1 MAIAEAI
8 ADYIPDRSTVFI
20 TIGTTVEHIAR
31 ALMNHSHLRII
42 TNSLRV
48 AHILYKNTE
57 FEVMVLGGTLRP
69 HNGGII
75 GPSAVS
81 FVEGFRADYLITSM
95 GAIEADGSL
104 LDFDVN
110 ETTVVKA
117 MMAHSRHILLA
128 ADHTKFH
135 ASAAVEIGNVGKAT
149 ALFTDDEP
157 PAALSALLQQQQVE
171 LVVTSS
177 AQQEP
182 TL

>member
-1 MAIAEAI
+1 
-8 ADYIPDRSTVFI
+8 
-20 TIGTTVEHIAR
+20 
-31 ALMNHSHLRII
+31 
-42 TNSLRV
+42 
-48 AHILYKNTE
+48 
-57 FEVMVLGGTLRP
+57 
-69 HNGGII
+69 
-75 GPSAVS
+75 
-81 FVEGFRADYLITSM
+81 M

-177 AQQEP
+177 AQQKP